1 MKTVLALV
9 ATVILGSTCSNKK
22 QSDLDNTVIE
32 YTANTRGFYQ
42 KIILANHKLSVSNER
57 NGTEKPTGTAIADAD
72 WKELVMAFQTIE
84 LNDLA
89 TLKAPTKKRFHD
101 GAAIANLKIVHQEK
115 TYQSTSFDHGTPPKE
130 IEKLVNKINA
140 LVETN

>member
-22 QSDLDNTVIE
+22 QSDLENTVIE

-42 KIILANHKLSVSNER
+42 KITVVNQELSVSKDR
-57 NGTEKPTGTAIADAD
+57 NKTEKPTKTPISDAD
-72 WKELVMAFQTIE
+72 WKELVTDFQTIE
-84 LNDLA
+84 LEKVE
-89 TLKAPTKKRFHD
+89 TLKAPSEKRFHD
-101 GAAIANLKIVHQEK
+101 GAAMANLKIVHKEK
-115 TYQSTSFDHGTPPKE
+115 TYQSKTFDHGTPPKA

-140 LVETN
+140 LAEAN